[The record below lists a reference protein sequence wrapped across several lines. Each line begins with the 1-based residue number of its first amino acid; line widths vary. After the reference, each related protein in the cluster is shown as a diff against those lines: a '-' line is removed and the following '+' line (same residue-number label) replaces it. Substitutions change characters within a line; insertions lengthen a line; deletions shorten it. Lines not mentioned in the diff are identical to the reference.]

1 MVGLCCSGS
10 ALSVHWRQHVANSCK
25 KGRRL
30 SRYGW
35 GTREGR
41 SVMALDHKMAQR
53 SAPGERRHPLHHLGS
68 GADPVVLRGTRRAGR
83 DRAGRA
89 RERLPPNG
97 WQQQQRRARGPR
109 VDREAGRTY
118 LRPPAIARLHPSP
131 SDGVPRQGDEQ
142 PSMLAAAQP
151 SRARQSLVIEQISE
165 NC

>member
-97 WQQQQRRARGPR
+97 CSSSNGAREAREWIERRGGPTCDPLQLRACIRARPMECR
-109 VDREAGRTY
+109 DRETSN
-118 LRPPAIARLHPSP
+118 RPCWRLLS
-131 SDGVPRQGDEQ
+131 
-142 PSMLAAAQP
+142 LAELDN
-151 SRARQSLVIEQISE
+151 RW
-165 NC
+165 